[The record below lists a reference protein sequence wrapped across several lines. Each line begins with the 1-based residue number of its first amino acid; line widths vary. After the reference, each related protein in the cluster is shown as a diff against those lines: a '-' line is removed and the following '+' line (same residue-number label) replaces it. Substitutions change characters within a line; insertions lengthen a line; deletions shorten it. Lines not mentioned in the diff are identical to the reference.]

1 MGRCFGCH
9 QDSCGYRK
17 NCPCVCHR
25 EDITVVTPD
34 ASSAVQPKLADHP
47 YAGNK
52 EQCPKCHHPMWKH
65 RKDYHGF
72 QCYER
77 MSYDNNDFCGCAHG
91 APKVEEPTYTFY
103 AVADR
108 DDLTKAKWYRTYS
121 ANGSSGWVSDLDNA
135 KVWVKRSSAKGK
147 CTNLGPSAR
156 LVEFEVTKVTV
167 VDNSDSVKKAAE
179 AKRAADERRQ
189 KREAEAALERAQADF
204 DRAQKRLDAL
214 KGK

>member
-25 EDITVVTPD
+25 DDITVVTQNAPP
-34 ASSAVQPKLADHP
+34 AAQP
-47 YAGNK
+47 N
-52 EQCPKCHHPMWKH
+52 
-65 RKDYHGF
+65 
-72 QCYER
+72 
-77 MSYDNNDFCGCAHG
+77 
-91 APKVEEPTYTFY
+91 VEEQTYTFY
-103 AVADR
+103 AVASR
-108 DDLTKAKWYRTYS
+108 DDLTKAQWYRTYS
-121 ANGSSGWVSDLDNA
+121 ANGSSGWVKDLADA
-135 KVWVKRSSAKGK
+135 KVWVKRSSAKSK

-156 LVEFEVTKVTV
+156 LVEFTVTKVNV
-167 VDNSDSVKKAAE
+167 VDNSDSFKKAAE
-179 AKRAADERRQ
+179 KRRLEEERRQ